1 MLEAFNKYKE
11 DYYIMTQRKW
21 KFLGGG
27 GEDYKT

>member
-27 GEDYKT
+27 EDYKT